1 MGQSMTK
8 LSATCAAAA
17 LLLLSAC
24 GGANEEPSGN
34 TAEDFAARINGG
46 QQAAQGTVEPTVA
59 QPKEGAAP
67 GPYTPGTHTDPNAA
81 CGANVMGP
89 YIGQVADEATR
100 SDILGVIAGT
110 NEVRFISP
118 GGEFIR
124 PDPTHPRLSLMLDSS
139 GVIRDARCG

>member
-1 MGQSMTK
+1 MTK
-8 LSATCAAAA
+8 LKATCAAAA
-17 LLLLSAC
+17 LLVLTAC
-24 GGANEEPSGN
+24 GNTAEQPSSN

-46 QQAAQGTVEPTVA
+46 QQSAQGTVEPTIA
-59 QPKEGAAP
+59 QPKQGAAP
-67 GPYTPGTHTDPNAA
+67 GPYTPGTQTDPNVT

-100 SDILGVIAGT
+100 SEIMGVIAGT

-118 GGEFIR
+118 GGDFIR
-124 PDPTHPRLSLMLDSS
+124 PDPTHPRLNLMLDAT